1 MIQVPSMTDFEALKF
16 DVLGL
21 KKEVEILKQVSVS
34 IKQVSRLDA
43 SNMLSVSVQTI
54 DKLCK
59 SGDLVYVKSARKVNI
74 EMQSIIDYMRKMSI
88 KVESI
93 KSKIHGIPTNDNRR
107 HRKAN

>member
-1 MIQVPSMTDFEALKF
+1 MEVPSIQDFEALKI

-34 IKQVSRLDA
+34 VKQVSRYTA
-43 SNMLSVSVQTI
+43 SEMLSVSVQTI

-59 SGDLVYVKSARKVNI
+59 NGDLVYIKSARKVNI

-93 KSKIHGIPTNDNRR
+93 KTKIHGISGNDNRGY
-107 HRKAN
+107 RKAY